1 MISKRIQDIQPSQTL
16 SLSARVKELQNNGV
30 DVLNFT
36 AGEPDRIVA
45 AHVQQAAKN
54 AIDENFS
61 YYTATGGI
69 SELKDAIVEKFAREN
84 GIATT
89 PAKIIVTNG
98 AKEALY
104 MTFQTILNPG
114 DEVIVPTPYW
124 VSYVEQIL
132 MADGVPV
139 FVPSDELF
147 HVRSEHI
154 EQAITNKTVAVLLNS
169 PNNPTGAIIPSEEL
183 KKIASVAE
191 KHDVLIISDEVYEQY
206 VYDGR
211 KSYSIASDADMA
223 GRTITI
229 NAISKT
235 YAMTGW
241 RLGYACGPKEI
252 IDAMTKLKSHLSSGA
267 SNMTQRAAAAALA
280 GPQEAV
286 VEAQKEYTE
295 RRTILVEGISQL
307 EGCSLA
313 PPEGAFYGFINFS
326 GLLQK
331 KNIADS
337 AELCEQLL
345 EKAHVAFVPGN
356 AFGKEYSQFARW
368 SFAAPQEQLKEG
380 LRRLRDY
387 IA

>member
-1 MISKRIQDIQPSQTL
+1 
-16 SLSARVKELQNNGV
+16 
-30 DVLNFT
+30 
-36 AGEPDRIVA
+36 
-45 AHVQQAAKN
+45 
-54 AIDENFS
+54 
-61 YYTATGGI
+61 
-69 SELKDAIVEKFAREN
+69 
-84 GIATT
+84 
-89 PAKIIVTNG
+89 
-98 AKEALY
+98 
-104 MTFQTILNPG
+104 
-114 DEVIVPTPYW
+114 
-124 VSYVEQIL
+124 
-132 MADGVPV
+132 
-139 FVPSDELF
+139 
-147 HVRSEHI
+147 
-154 EQAITNKTVAVLLNS
+154 
-169 PNNPTGAIIPSEEL
+169 
-183 KKIASVAE
+183 
-191 KHDVLIISDEVYEQY
+191 
-206 VYDGR
+206 
-211 KSYSIASDADMA
+211 
-223 GRTITI
+223 
-229 NAISKT
+229 
-235 YAMTGW
+235 
-241 RLGYACGPKEI
+241 
-252 IDAMTKLKSHLSSGA
+252 
-267 SNMTQRAAAAALA
+267 MTQRAAAAALA